1 MLPGPAAWHAPT
13 FRARSFWRKADMRQG
28 PIMCAFG
35 GKADIEVRWPSYF
48 KVAPL
53 PGDRFAL
60 QGGKQFGVMP
70 VDILAEICN
79 AVIDPGCQIGDVN
92 G

>member
-1 MLPGPAAWHAPT
+1 MGMVVIFCDSIQPKRITCPPISQSPWLMMHPAVLKSLGRLLQAA
-13 FRARSFWRKADMRQG
+13 G
-28 PIMCAFG
+28 
-35 GKADIEVRWPSYF
+35 

-53 PGDRFAL
+53 PRDRFAL
-60 QGGKQFGVMP
+60 QGGKQFGVMS
-70 VDILAEICN
+70 VDILAEIRN